1 VQREVEAFEAG
12 YQLHTLF
19 LQGQHVA
26 QVRAYKTH
34 FHTQDHRWF
43 DLAGFEVLQE
53 AAGNLLP
60 VGGFPEQ
67 AMGLPCNASSGRSP
81 DPYIV
86 FEAVEFQQN
95 DQS

>member
-1 VQREVEAFEAG
+1 MVYE
-12 YQLHTLF
+12 QLHADKTMLHSLLARVF
-19 LQGQHVA
+19 WLDAKLGA
-26 QVRAYKTH
+26 RCLKRRA
-34 FHTQDHRWF
+34 FSDI
-43 DLAGFEVLQE
+43 
-53 AAGNLLP
+53 NLLP